1 MEEKEIRFYEALD
14 KYINQKSN
22 DWKEYS
28 RQGFSG
34 RAKRIKDIF
43 ADLKLKEITTEELQD
58 YVDDWQKQF
67 STNTIKSYVVLI
79 MSVLKKNGFRI
90 DSPKI
95 KNYTP
100 KKKFYSNEEIEKIS
114 QYFMKSNKI
123 KHNHLTI
130 PIAMYT
136 GLRIGEILALQ
147 WLDVDLSRKLISVSK
162 NAEHI
167 FGKGSILQ
175 TPKTES
181 SIREVAIPNQL
192 YDILIKFAPQKDED
206 WDNFVTSNSQQPQG
220 HRTASRCAERLLLKI
235 GVEYKGFHAF
245 RHSYATKM
253 LESGVNAKV
262 VSDLLG
268 HSNISTTL
276 NIYSHTSNDLKKEC
290 VDKVFKDDNYEKEKE
305 KKELYQQILDMQKT
319 MNELLI
325 KVSNL

>member
-1 MEEKEIRFYEALD
+1 MEEKEMRFYEALD
-14 KYINQKSN
+14 KYINQKSD

-28 RQGFSG
+28 RQGIIG

-43 ADLKLKEITTEELQD
+43 ADLKLEEITTEELQD

-100 KKKFYSNEEIEKIS
+100 KKRFYSNEEIEKIS
-114 QYFMKSNKI
+114 QYFMKSSKT
-123 KHNHLTI
+123 KHNHLAI

-167 FGKGSILQ
+167 FGQGSILQ

>member
-1 MEEKEIRFYEALD
+1 MEEKDIRFYKALD
-14 KYINQKSN
+14 NYINQKSN
-22 DWKEYS
+22 EWKEYS
-28 RQGFSG
+28 RQGFIG

-43 ADLKLKEITTEELQD
+43 ADLKLEEITTEELQD

-67 STNTIKSYVVLI
+67 SSNTIKSYIGLI
-79 MSVLKKNGFRI
+79 VAVLKNNGYRI
-90 DSPKI
+90 DAPKI
-95 KNYTP
+95 KNNAP
-100 KKKFYSNEEIEKIS
+100 KKKIYSNEEIDKIS
-114 QYFMKSNKI
+114 QYFIKSSKI

-147 WLDVDLSRKLISVSK
+147 WLDVDLNRKLISVSK
-162 NAEHI
+162 NSETI
-167 FGKGSILQ
+167 KGKGTILQ

-192 YDILIKFAPQKDED
+192 YDILIKFAPQKDEE
-206 WDNFVTSNSQQPQG
+206 WYNFITSNRSKPQE
-220 HRTASRCAERLLLKI
+220 HRTALRSAERLLAKI
-235 GVEYKGFHAF
+235 GVEYKGFHSF

-276 NIYSHTSNDLKKEC
+276 NIYSHTSNDLKREC

>member
-1 MEEKEIRFYEALD
+1 M
-14 KYINQKSN
+14 
-22 DWKEYS
+22 
-28 RQGFSG
+28 
-34 RAKRIKDIF
+34 
-43 ADLKLKEITTEELQD
+43 
-58 YVDDWQKQF
+58 
-67 STNTIKSYVVLI
+67 
-79 MSVLKKNGFRI
+79 
-90 DSPKI
+90 
-95 KNYTP
+95 
-100 KKKFYSNEEIEKIS
+100 
-114 QYFMKSNKI
+114 
-123 KHNHLTI
+123 
-130 PIAMYT
+130 
-136 GLRIGEILALQ
+136 ALQ
-147 WLDVDLSRKLISVSK
+147 WLDVDLNRKLISVSK

-192 YDILIKFAPQKDED
+192 YDILIKFAPQKDDE
-206 WDNFVTSNSQQPQG
+206 WDNFVTSNGQQPQE

-253 LESGVNAKV
+253 LESGVNTKV

-290 VDKVFKDDNYEKEKE
+290 VDKVFEDKKYEREKE
-305 KKELYQQILDMQKT
+305 KKELYQQILEMQKT

-325 KVSNL
+325 KVSSL

>member
-1 MEEKEIRFYEALD
+1 MEEKEIRFYKALD
-14 KYINQKSN
+14 NYINQKSN

-28 RQGFSG
+28 RQGIIG

-43 ADLKLKEITTEELQD
+43 ADLKLEEITTEELQD

-67 STNTIKSYVVLI
+67 SSNTIKSYITLI

-90 DSPKI
+90 DNPKI

-100 KKKFYSNEEIEKIS
+100 KKNFYNNEEIDKIS
-114 QYFMKSNKI
+114 QFFIKSSKI
-123 KHNHLTI
+123 KHNHLAI

-206 WDNFVTSNSQQPQG
+206 WDNFVTSNSQQPQE

-253 LESGVNAKV
+253 LESGVNTKV

-268 HSNISTTL
+268 HSNILTTL

>member
-1 MEEKEIRFYEALD
+1 MEEKEIRFYKALD
-14 KYINQKSN
+14 NYINQKSN

-28 RQGFSG
+28 RQGIIG

-43 ADLKLKEITTEELQD
+43 ADLKLEEITTEELQD

-67 STNTIKSYVVLI
+67 SSNTIKSYIGLI
-79 MSVLKKNGFRI
+79 VAVLKKNGFMI

-100 KKKFYSNEEIEKIS
+100 KKIFYSNEEIDKIS
-114 QYFMKSNKI
+114 QYFIKSSKI
-123 KHNHLTI
+123 KHNHLAI

-220 HRTASRCAERLLLKI
+220 HRTASRCAERLFVKI

-253 LESGVNAKV
+253 LESGVNTKV

>member
-1 MEEKEIRFYEALD
+1 MEEKEMRFYEALD
-14 KYINQKSN
+14 KYINQKSD
-22 DWKEYS
+22 DWKEYT
-28 RQGFSG
+28 RQGIIG

-43 ADLKLKEITTEELQD
+43 ADLKLEEITTEELQD

-100 KKKFYSNEEIEKIS
+100 KKSFYSNEEIEKIS
-114 QYFMKSNKI
+114 QYFMKSSKI
-123 KHNHLTI
+123 KHNHLAI

-206 WDNFVTSNSQQPQG
+206 WDNFVTSNSQQPQE

-235 GVEYKGFHAF
+235 GVEYKGFHSF

-253 LESGVNAKV
+253 LESGVNTKV

>member
-1 MEEKEIRFYEALD
+1 MEEKEIRFYKALD
-14 KYINQKSN
+14 NYINQKSN

-28 RQGFSG
+28 RQGIIG

-43 ADLKLKEITTEELQD
+43 ADLKLEEITTEELQD

-67 STNTIKSYVVLI
+67 SSNTIKSYIGLI
-79 MSVLKKNGFRI
+79 VAVLKKNGFMI

-100 KKKFYSNEEIEKIS
+100 KKIFYSNEEIDKIS
-114 QYFMKSNKI
+114 QYFIKSSKI
-123 KHNHLTI
+123 KHNHLAI

-253 LESGVNAKV
+253 LESGVNTKV

>member
-1 MEEKEIRFYEALD
+1 MEEKDIRFYKALD
-14 KYINQKSN
+14 NYINQKSN

-28 RQGFSG
+28 RQGFIERS
-34 RAKRIKDIF
+34 KRIKDIF
-43 ADLKLKEITTEELQD
+43 ADLKLEEITTEELQD

-67 STNTIKSYVVLI
+67 SSNTIKSYIGLI
-79 MSVLKKNGFRI
+79 VAVLKKNGYRI
-90 DSPKI
+90 DAPKI
-95 KNYTP
+95 KNNAP
-100 KKKFYSNEEIEKIS
+100 KKKIYSNEEIDKIS
-114 QYFMKSNKI
+114 QYFIKSSKI

-147 WLDVDLSRKLISVSK
+147 WLDVDLNRKLISVSK
-162 NAEHI
+162 NSETI
-167 FGKGSILQ
+167 KGKGTILQ

-181 SIREVAIPNQL
+181 SIREVVIPNQL
-192 YDILIKFAPQKDED
+192 YDILIKFAPQKDEE
-206 WDNFVTSNSQQPQG
+206 WYNFITSNRSKPQE
-220 HRTASRCAERLLLKI
+220 HRTALRSAERLLSKI
-235 GVEYKGFHAF
+235 GVEYKGFHSF

-253 LESGVNAKV
+253 LESGVNTKV

-276 NIYSHTSNDLKKEC
+276 NIYSQTINELKREC

>member
-1 MEEKEIRFYEALD
+1 MEEKEIRFYKALD
-14 KYINQKSN
+14 NYINQKSN

-28 RQGFSG
+28 RQGIIG

-43 ADLKLKEITTEELQD
+43 ADLKLEEITTEELQD

-67 STNTIKSYVVLI
+67 SSNTIKSYIGLI
-79 MSVLKKNGFRI
+79 VAVLKKNGFMI

-100 KKKFYSNEEIEKIS
+100 KKIFYSNEEIDKIS
-114 QYFMKSNKI
+114 QYFIKSSKI
-123 KHNHLTI
+123 KHNHLAI

-220 HRTASRCAERLLLKI
+220 HRTASRCAERLFVKI

-253 LESGVNAKV
+253 LESGVNTKV

-305 KKELYQQILDMQKT
+305 KKGLYKQILDMQKT

-325 KVSNL
+325 KVSSL

>member
-1 MEEKEIRFYEALD
+1 MEEKEMRFYEALD

-28 RQGFSG
+28 CQGFSS

-43 ADLKLKEITTEELQD
+43 ADLKLEEITTEELQD

-100 KKKFYSNEEIEKIS
+100 KKRFYSNEEIEKIS

-147 WLDVDLSRKLISVSK
+147 WLDVDLDRKLISVSK

-192 YDILIKFAPQKDED
+192 YNILIKFAPQKDED
-206 WDNFVTSNSQQPQG
+206 WDNFVTSNSEKPQG
-220 HRTASRCAERLLLKI
+220 HRTASRCAERLFVKI

-253 LESGVNAKV
+253 LESGVNTKV

-290 VDKVFKDDNYEKEKE
+290 VDKVFKDDNYDKEKE

>member
-1 MEEKEIRFYEALD
+1 MNQWTQIRWNN
-14 KYINQKSN
+14 YINQKSN

-28 RQGFSG
+28 RQGIIG

-43 ADLKLKEITTEELQD
+43 ADLKLEEITTEELQD

-67 STNTIKSYVVLI
+67 SSNTIKSYIGLI
-79 MSVLKKNGFRI
+79 VAVLKKNGFMI

-100 KKKFYSNEEIEKIS
+100 KKIFYSNEEIDKIS
-114 QYFMKSNKI
+114 QYFIKSSKI
-123 KHNHLTI
+123 KHNHLAI

-220 HRTASRCAERLLLKI
+220 HRTASRCAERLFVKI

-253 LESGVNAKV
+253 LESGVNTKV

>member
-1 MEEKEIRFYEALD
+1 MEEKEMRFYEALD
-14 KYINQKSN
+14 KYINQKSD

-28 RQGFSG
+28 RQGIIG

-43 ADLKLKEITTEELQD
+43 ADLKLEEITTEELQD

-100 KKKFYSNEEIEKIS
+100 KKRFYSNEEIEKIS
-114 QYFMKSNKI
+114 QYFMKSSKT
-123 KHNHLTI
+123 KHNHLAI

-167 FGKGSILQ
+167 LGQGSILQ

-206 WDNFVTSNSQQPQG
+206 LDNFVTSNSQQPQG
-220 HRTASRCAERLLLKI
+220 HRTASRCAERLFVKI

-253 LESGVNAKV
+253 LESGVNTKV

>member
-1 MEEKEIRFYEALD
+1 MEEKEIRFYKALD
-14 KYINQKSN
+14 NYINQKSN

-28 RQGFSG
+28 RQGIIG

-43 ADLKLKEITTEELQD
+43 ADLKLEEITTEELQD

-67 STNTIKSYVVLI
+67 SSNTIKSYIGLI
-79 MSVLKKNGFRI
+79 VAVLKKNGFMI

-100 KKKFYSNEEIEKIS
+100 KKIFYSNEEIDKIS
-114 QYFMKSNKI
+114 QYFIKSSKI
-123 KHNHLTI
+123 KHNHLAI

-220 HRTASRCAERLLLKI
+220 HRTASRCAERLFVKI

-290 VDKVFKDDNYEKEKE
+290 VDKVFKDDNYEKEKG

-325 KVSNL
+325 KVSSL

>member
-1 MEEKEIRFYEALD
+1 MESKDLRFYEALD
-14 KYINQKSN
+14 NYIDQKSN
-22 DWKEYS
+22 EWKEYTQ
-28 RQGFSG
+28 QGIIG

-43 ADLKLKEITTEELQD
+43 ADLKLEEITTEELQD

-67 STNTIKSYVVLI
+67 SSNTIKSYIGLI
-79 MSVLKKNGFRI
+79 VAVLKKNGYRI
-90 DSPKI
+90 DAPKI
-95 KNYTP
+95 KNNAP
-100 KKKFYSNEEIEKIS
+100 KKKIYSNEEIDKIS
-114 QYFMKSNKI
+114 QYFIKSSKI

-147 WLDVDLSRKLISVSK
+147 WLDVDLNRKLISVSK
-162 NAEHI
+162 NSETI
-167 FGKGSILQ
+167 KGKGTILQ

-192 YDILIKFAPQKDED
+192 YDILIKFAPQKDEE
-206 WDNFVTSNSQQPQG
+206 WYNFITSNRSKPQD
-220 HRTASRCAERLLLKI
+220 HRTALRSAELLLAKI
-235 GVEYKGFHAF
+235 GVEYKGFHSF

-253 LESGVNAKV
+253 LESGVNTKV

-276 NIYSHTSNDLKKEC
+276 NIYSHTSNDLKREC

>member
-1 MEEKEIRFYEALD
+1 MGSEDLRFYEALD
-14 KYINQKSN
+14 NYINQKSN
-22 DWKEYS
+22 DWKEYTH
-28 RQGFSG
+28 QGIKG

-58 YVDDWQKQF
+58 YVDEWQKQF
-67 STNTIKSYVVLI
+67 STNTIKSYIVLI

-90 DSPKI
+90 GSPKI

-100 KKKFYSNEEIEKIS
+100 KKIFYSNEEIEKIS
-114 QYFMKSNKI
+114 QYFMKSSKI
-123 KHNHLTI
+123 KHNHLAI

-147 WLDVDLSRKLISVSK
+147 WMDVDLNRKLISVSK

-167 FGKGSILQ
+167 YGKGSILQ

-206 WDNFVTSNSQQPQG
+206 WDNFVTSNSKKPQG
-220 HRTASRCAERLLLKI
+220 NRTASKCAERLFVKI
-235 GVEYKGFHAF
+235 FVEFKGFHAF
-245 RHSYATKM
+245 RHSYATNM
-253 LESGVNAKV
+253 LESGVNTKV

-290 VDKVFKDDNYEKEKE
+290 VDKVFEDKKYEREKE
-305 KKELYQQILDMQKT
+305 KKELYQQILEMQKT

-325 KVSNL
+325 KVSSL

>member
-1 MEEKEIRFYEALD
+1 MEEKEIRFYKALD
-14 KYINQKSN
+14 NYINQKSN

-28 RQGFSG
+28 QQGFKG
-34 RAKRIKDIF
+34 RAKRIKYIF
-43 ADLKLKEITTEELQD
+43 ADLKLEEITTEELQD

-67 STNTIKSYVVLI
+67 SSNTIKSYIGLI
-79 MSVLKKNGFRI
+79 VAVLKKNGYRI
-90 DSPKI
+90 DAPKI
-95 KNYTP
+95 KNNAP
-100 KKKFYSNEEIEKIS
+100 KKKIYSNEEIDEIS
-114 QYFMKSNKI
+114 QYFIKSSKI
-123 KHNHLTI
+123 KHNHLAI

-147 WLDVDLSRKLISVSK
+147 WMDIDLDRKLISVSK
-162 NAEHI
+162 NAEYI

-206 WDNFVTSNSQQPQG
+206 WDNFVTSNSQKPQG
-220 HRTASRCAERLLLKI
+220 NRTASRCAERLFIKI
-235 GVEYKGFHAF
+235 GVEFKGFHAF

-253 LESGVNAKV
+253 LESGVNTKV

-290 VDKVFKDDNYEKEKE
+290 VDKVFEDKTYEREKE

-325 KVSNL
+325 KVSSL

>member
-1 MEEKEIRFYEALD
+1 MEEIEIRFYKALD
-14 KYINQKSN
+14 NYINQKSN

-28 RQGFSG
+28 RQGIIG

-43 ADLKLKEITTEELQD
+43 ADLKLEEITTEELQD

-67 STNTIKSYVVLI
+67 SSNTIKSYIGLI
-79 MSVLKKNGFRI
+79 VAVLKKNGFMI

-100 KKKFYSNEEIEKIS
+100 KKIFYSNEEIDKIS
-114 QYFMKSNKI
+114 QYFIKSSKI
-123 KHNHLTI
+123 KYNHLAI

-220 HRTASRCAERLLLKI
+220 HRTASRCAERLFVKI

-253 LESGVNAKV
+253 LESGVNTKV

>member
-1 MEEKEIRFYEALD
+1 MEEKDMRFYKALD
-14 KYINQKSN
+14 NYINQKSN
-22 DWKEYS
+22 EWKEYS
-28 RQGFSG
+28 RQGFIG
-34 RAKRIKDIF
+34 RAKRIKDFF
-43 ADLKLKEITTEELQD
+43 ADLKLEEITTEELQD

-100 KKKFYSNEEIEKIS
+100 KKRFYSNEEIEKIS
-114 QYFMKSNKI
+114 QYFMKSSKI
-123 KHNHLTI
+123 KRNHLAI

-147 WLDVDLSRKLISVSK
+147 WLDVDLNRKLISVSK
-162 NAEHI
+162 NTEHI

-192 YDILIKFAPQKDED
+192 YDILIKFAPQKDDD
-206 WDNFVTSNSQQPQG
+206 WDNFVTSNNPKPQG
-220 HRTASRCAERLLLKI
+220 QRTASRCAERLFVKI
-235 GVEYKGFHAF
+235 GVEFKGFHAF

-253 LESGVNAKV
+253 LESGVNTKV

>member
-1 MEEKEIRFYEALD
+1 MEEKDMRFYKALD
-14 KYINQKSN
+14 NYINQKSN

-28 RQGFSG
+28 RQGIIG

-43 ADLKLKEITTEELQD
+43 ADLKLEEITTEELQD

-67 STNTIKSYVVLI
+67 SSNTIKSYIGLI
-79 MSVLKKNGFRI
+79 VAVLKKNGFMI

-100 KKKFYSNEEIEKIS
+100 KKIFYSNEEIDKIS
-114 QYFMKSNKI
+114 QYFIKSSKI
-123 KHNHLTI
+123 KHNHLAI

-220 HRTASRCAERLLLKI
+220 HRTASRCAERLFVKI

-253 LESGVNAKV
+253 LESGVNTKV

>member
-1 MEEKEIRFYEALD
+1 MESKDLRFYEALD
-14 KYINQKSN
+14 NYIDQKSN
-22 DWKEYS
+22 EWKEYTQ
-28 RQGFSG
+28 QGIKG

-43 ADLKLKEITTEELQD
+43 ADLKLEEITTEELQD

-67 STNTIKSYVVLI
+67 SSNTIKSYIGLI
-79 MSVLKKNGFRI
+79 VAVLKKNGYRI
-90 DSPKI
+90 DAPKI
-95 KNYTP
+95 KNNAP
-100 KKKFYSNEEIEKIS
+100 KKKIYSNEEIDKIS
-114 QYFMKSNKI
+114 QYFIKSSKI

-130 PIAMYT
+130 PIAIYT
-136 GLRIGEILALQ
+136 GIRIGEILALQ
-147 WLDVDLSRKLISVSK
+147 WLDVDLDRKFISVSK
-162 NAEHI
+162 NTEHI

-235 GVEYKGFHAF
+235 GVEYKGFHSF

-253 LESGVNAKV
+253 LESGVNTKV

-290 VDKVFKDDNYEKEKE
+290 VDKVFKDENYEKEKE

-325 KVSNL
+325 KVSSL

>member
-1 MEEKEIRFYEALD
+1 MEEKDMRFYKALD
-14 KYINQKSN
+14 NYINQKSN
-22 DWKEYS
+22 EWKEYS
-28 RQGFSG
+28 RQGFIG

-43 ADLKLKEITTEELQD
+43 ADLKLEEITTEELQD

-67 STNTIKSYVVLI
+67 SSNTIKSYVVLI

-100 KKKFYSNEEIEKIS
+100 KKRFYSNEEIEKIS
-114 QYFMKSNKI
+114 QFFIKSIKI
-123 KHNHLTI
+123 KHNHLAI

-147 WLDVDLSRKLISVSK
+147 WLDVDLDRKFISVSK
-162 NAEHI
+162 NTEHI

-192 YDILIKFAPQKDED
+192 YDILIKFAPQKDEE
-206 WDNFVTSNSQQPQG
+206 WDNFITSNRPKPQE
-220 HRTASRCAERLLLKI
+220 HRTASRCAERLLAKI
-235 GVEYKGFHAF
+235 GVEYKGFHSF

-253 LESGVNAKV
+253 LESGVNTKV

>member
-1 MEEKEIRFYEALD
+1 MEEKEMRFYEALD
-14 KYINQKSN
+14 KYINQKSD

-28 RQGFSG
+28 RQGIIG

-43 ADLKLKEITTEELQD
+43 ADLKLEEITTEELQD

-100 KKKFYSNEEIEKIS
+100 KKRFYSNEEIEKIS
-114 QYFMKSNKI
+114 QYFMKSSKI
-123 KHNHLTI
+123 KHNHLAI

-206 WDNFVTSNSQQPQG
+206 WDNFVTSNSQQPQE

-253 LESGVNAKV
+253 LESGVNTKV